1 MTVDEKHYPL
11 NRDNLTPPIH
21 LQLSQKQKTFSQFL
35 LAFLISI
42 LNFNHLPKKKKKNVT
57 HRSYVCGNTCCEKT
71 WLDKCLKSLFSGD
84 P

>member
-42 LNFNHLPKKKKKNVT
+42 LNFNHLPKKKKM
-57 HRSYVCGNTCCEKT
+57 
-71 WLDKCLKSLFSGD
+71 SLIGHMSVEIPAAKKHG
-84 P
+84 

>member
-42 LNFNHLPKKKKKNVT
+42 LNFNHLPKKKKKM
-57 HRSYVCGNTCCEKT
+57 
-71 WLDKCLKSLFSGD
+71 SLIGYMSVEIPAAKKHG
-84 P
+84 

>member
-42 LNFNHLPKKKKKNVT
+42 LNFNHLPKKKKKM
-57 HRSYVCGNTCCEKT
+57 
-71 WLDKCLKSLFSGD
+71 SLIGHMSVEIPAAKKHG
-84 P
+84 